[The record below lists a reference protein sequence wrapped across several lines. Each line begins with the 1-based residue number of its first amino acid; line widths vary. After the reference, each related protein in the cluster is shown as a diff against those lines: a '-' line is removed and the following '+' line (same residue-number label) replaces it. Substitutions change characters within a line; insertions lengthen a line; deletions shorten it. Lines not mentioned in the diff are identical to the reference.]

1 MEGEEAR
8 EAKPQGLVA
17 LLPEVSQQGT
27 GEPQEG
33 CEQGGAESTLGI
45 ERLSGAVGGGCMESW
60 GGGWGPGRKGEA

>member
-45 ERLSGAVGGGCMESW
+45 ERLSGAVGGGVH
-60 GGGWGPGRKGEA
+60 GKLGRRLGSREKG